1 MNKKVVTFLSL
12 FSLVLI
18 LSIYYVV
25 SPFGEN
31 LDNNNTNV
39 NLVVNEGNDEY
50 FTSLEVAKDED
61 YDAYIDQMNAIIA
74 SSECTNEQKKEALEN
89 IEKRKNQKELE
100 QKTIE
105 ELKVL
110 GYKQLFIEV
119 GNKEI
124 FDVIKYPEFTNV
136 DAAKIMATIY
146 KNFGNNYTVEI
157 ALKS

>member
-1 MNKKVVTFLSL
+1 MPLQLQENARKIRKISKSKIWNIWDKVKDDEFD
-12 FSLVLI
+12 
-18 LSIYYVV
+18 
-25 SPFGEN
+25 
-31 LDNNNTNV
+31 LDREEEEIETLRKNWQV
-39 NLVVNEGNDEY
+39 NRPRREKIE
-50 FTSLEVAKDED
+50 
-61 YDAYIDQMNAIIA
+61 
-74 SSECTNEQKKEALEN
+74 

-124 FDVIKYPEFTNV
+124 FVVIKYPEFTNV